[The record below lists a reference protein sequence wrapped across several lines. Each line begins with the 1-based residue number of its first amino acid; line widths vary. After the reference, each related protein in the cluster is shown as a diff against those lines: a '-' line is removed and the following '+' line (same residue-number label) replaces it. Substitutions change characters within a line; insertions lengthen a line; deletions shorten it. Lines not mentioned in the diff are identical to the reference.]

1 MPAGIFQGYAGQSA
15 VHDSWQELSSAYEEA
30 CTAAAAA
37 SCQKK
42 NSLAFDEL
50 GIYRLFFRAGDTAL
64 LKKMRD
70 EQLLLLKD
78 YDRAHHA
85 HLLSTLR
92 AYLFHNNSLQQT
104 AALTFTHRNTVN
116 YRMNKIK
123 ELTGSDFTD
132 SVVCFHYMLAFY
144 MEDYLRLHEPNS
156 EKLYTA
162 HSLERTGICR
172 IPFRAL

>member
-1 MPAGIFQGYAGQSA
+1 MTHGRNFPQPTRKPAQRRQLPA
-15 VHDSWQELSSAYEEA
+15 VR
-30 CTAAAAA
+30 
-37 SCQKK
+37 K

-50 GIYRLFFRAGDTAL
+50 GIYRLFFRAEDTAL

-123 ELTGSDFTD
+123 ELTGSGFTD